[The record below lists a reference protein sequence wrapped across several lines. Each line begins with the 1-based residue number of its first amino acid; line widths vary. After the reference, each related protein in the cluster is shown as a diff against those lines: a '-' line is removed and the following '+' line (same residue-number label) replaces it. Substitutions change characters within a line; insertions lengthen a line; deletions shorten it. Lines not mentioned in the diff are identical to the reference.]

1 MNNYVAIYF
10 DQKLL
15 VNLLNPSSIL
25 EARQLNSAKHVKFI
39 AKSSYILAVTFNYN
53 NCRGWQSLS
62 RNPIVTAS
70 AINATF
76 SQ

>member
-25 EARQLNSAKHVKFI
+25 EARQLNLAKHVQFI
-39 AKSSYILAVTFNYN
+39 AKSPYILVVTFNYN
-53 NCRGWQSLS
+53 NCNGWPSPS
-62 RNPIVTAS
+62 RNPIVPAS

-76 SQ
+76 SP